1 MPDKS
6 GTPVSA
12 AAKDGS
18 DIKVKIVVPDPA
30 YPDPETEPKFEAL
43 STLNRPKNYQQPNRW
58 FSERYVDLHF

>member
-18 DIKVKIVVPDPA
+18 DIKVKIVEPDPA
-30 YPDPETEPKFEAL
+30 FFVSLVLRTNVVY
-43 STLNRPKNYQQPNRW
+43 RG
-58 FSERYVDLHF
+58 FS

>member
-18 DIKVKIVVPDPA
+18 DIKAKIVVPDPVL
-30 YPDPETEPKFEAL
+30 Y
-43 STLNRPKNYQQPNRW
+43 
-58 FSERYVDLHF
+58 YVSLVL